1 MKKLEKLPKL
11 TTDKQAEAWLAK
23 ADLTNYDLSGF
34 VPAADFWNRVE
45 AQRKDTSIS
54 LRMSKDLLALAQ
66 AKAKKLKMPTQR
78 FMRLAIEKAAQGG

>member
-23 ADLTNYDLSGF
+23 ADLTDYDLSGF

-45 AQRKDTSIS
+45 TQRKDTSIS